1 MNPSSIR
8 LPGMG
13 AVPTIGSTVPKPGPA
28 QAAPGSH
35 GDFVID
41 VTEASFQADVIEQ
54 SMRVPVVV
62 DFWADW
68 CGPCKQLSPVLER
81 LAAEGNGSWI
91 LAKVDVD
98 ANPRLAQ
105 AAQVQGIPAVKAI
118 VKGQVV
124 DLFTG
129 AMPEKDVRAVLA
141 QLLALAAEQGMAAGA
156 EPGEPAADLPQLDP
170 DLERGDD
177 ALAQGDLDTAHA
189 AYSALLQREP
199 GNAEAKSSI
208 ARVELV
214 RRASAVEPEALE
226 KALQTDPTSLDNILA
241 LADLFVLS
249 DRVEEAFDLLVAAVK
264 RSEGA
269 DRDRVR
275 THLLDLFSAVGDA
288 DDRVAVGR
296 RSLTNALF

>member
-13 AVPTIGSTVPKPGPA
+13 AVPTIGATAQRGAPA
-28 QAAPGSH
+28 PTRSES
-35 GDFVID
+35 DFVID
-41 VTEASFQADVIEQ
+41 VTEASFQAEVIER
-54 SMRVPVVV
+54 SMVVPVVV

-81 LAAEGNGSWI
+81 LAAEGAGAWI
-91 LAKVDVD
+91 LAKIDVD

-129 AMPEKDVRAVLA
+129 AMPEKDVRQVLT
-141 QLLALAAEQGMAAGA
+141 QLLALAAEQGMVSA
-156 EPGEPAADLPQLDP
+156 ESQADPGPVAPQLDP
-170 DLERGDD
+170 DLERGDE
-177 ALAQGDLDTAHA
+177 ALAQGDLDGAQA
-189 AYSALLQREP
+189 AYAALLEREP

-208 ARVELV
+208 ARVGLV
-214 RRASAVEPEALE
+214 RRASAVDPAELE
-226 KALQTDPTSLDNILA
+226 KAVQADPASLDNLLA

-249 DRVEEAFDLLVAAVK
+249 DRVDAAFDLLVDAVR
-264 RSEGA
+264 RSDGA

-275 THLLDLFSAVGDA
+275 THLLDLFLAVGDG
-288 DDRVAVGR
+288 DERVAAGR
-296 RSLTNALF
+296 RNLTNALF